1 MPDLRQKKLASWI
14 AQCVGEGPRLGK
26 FGQNKEGL
34 ESVPGGVQVQ
44 QPVHR
49 TNNGKHLMG
58 AACLNAVG
66 IFLQQ
71 LVVPQPIKVPVQKP
85 CVQPLR
91 AEALVGSHIGKRQG
105 QLAANRANT
114 KVQQAFDDMHATQLI
129 TVRQRI
135 DHDMWTSTWATKRV
149 DVVHTRRALAVR
161 RQVFWP

>member
-1 MPDLRQKKLASWI
+1 MLSALDNQRHRAVVVLAKSVVINKVISLVPDLRQKKLASWI

-49 TNNGKHLMG
+49 TNNGKQLMG

-71 LVVPQPIKVPVQKP
+71 LVVPQPIKVPV
-85 CVQPLR
+85 
-91 AEALVGSHIGKRQG
+91 
-105 QLAANRANT
+105 
-114 KVQQAFDDMHATQLI
+114 
-129 TVRQRI
+129 
-135 DHDMWTSTWATKRV
+135 
-149 DVVHTRRALAVR
+149 
-161 RQVFWP
+161 